1 MISGCWRFRYH
12 GLLGE
17 RKRLHTSPP
26 LGEEGRKSKASY
38 MEVSTITA
46 AGKGHI
52 ATTKQ
57 LDYFFFS
64 SSTFSL
70 PLVYSFFIKLKI
82 ERGSGGEHTGLW
94 ARRKKRPVFSRSKE
108 GAKEGRGA
116 KERKETRLQLLERTR
131 GIGGGE
137 IL

>member
-57 LDYFFFS
+57 LDCIFLFFFIFHF
-64 SSTFSL
+64 FSASRL
-70 PLVYSFFIKLKI
+70 FFLYQI
-82 ERGSGGEHTGLW
+82 EN
-94 ARRKKRPVFSRSKE
+94 
-108 GAKEGRGA
+108 
-116 KERKETRLQLLERTR
+116 
-131 GIGGGE
+131 
-137 IL
+137 